1 MNETKARE
9 IFNLLLRDHDLDKFF
24 EYCTD
29 DIKFILH
36 PKHVAAGVYDKKSI
50 NDLFV
55 HLSKS
60 NNMTPHPTLDTANP
74 RRGGNAQQPIVG
86 GSCRGGHDGL
96 RHLGGW
102 RLAGGARSV
111 RLVHVINPVGDVRS
125 RQRSSRPRWFRGL
138 TEVLAGLP

>member
-9 IFNLLLRDHDLDKFF
+9 IFNFLFKDHDLDKFF
-24 EYCTD
+24 KYCTD

-60 NNMTPHPTLDTANP
+60 FPNWEETIDEVYHDKEKRILIIISRGNSSTITDIWDIQIAHYNEDGKIFKVEDRIDTLHLAEGNVGP
-74 RRGGNAQQPIVG
+74 RI
-86 GSCRGGHDGL
+86 
-96 RHLGGW
+96 
-102 RLAGGARSV
+102 
-111 RLVHVINPVGDVRS
+111 
-125 RQRSSRPRWFRGL
+125 
-138 TEVLAGLP
+138 

>member
-9 IFNLLLRDHDLDKFF
+9 IFNLLLRDHNLDKFF

-55 HLSKS
+55 HLSRSFPNWEETIDEVYHDKEKRILIIIS
-60 NNMTPHPTLDTANP
+60 RGNSSTIIDIWDLQIAHYNEDGKIFRVEDRIDTLHLAEGNVGP
-74 RRGGNAQQPIVG
+74 RI
-86 GSCRGGHDGL
+86 
-96 RHLGGW
+96 
-102 RLAGGARSV
+102 
-111 RLVHVINPVGDVRS
+111 
-125 RQRSSRPRWFRGL
+125 
-138 TEVLAGLP
+138 

>member
-9 IFNLLLRDHDLDKFF
+9 IFNLLLRDHNLDKFF

-60 NNMTPHPTLDTANP
+60 FPNWEETIDEVYHDKEKRILIIISRGNSSTIIDIWDLQIAHYNEDGKIFRVEDRIDTLHLAEGNVGP
-74 RRGGNAQQPIVG
+74 RI
-86 GSCRGGHDGL
+86 
-96 RHLGGW
+96 
-102 RLAGGARSV
+102 
-111 RLVHVINPVGDVRS
+111 
-125 RQRSSRPRWFRGL
+125 
-138 TEVLAGLP
+138 

>member
-9 IFNLLLRDHDLDKFF
+9 IFNLLLRDHNLDKFF
-24 EYCTD
+24 EYCTH

-60 NNMTPHPTLDTANP
+60 FPNWEETIDEVYHDKEKRILIIISRGNSSTITDIWDLQIAHYNEDGKIFRVEDRIDTLHLAEGNVGP
-74 RRGGNAQQPIVG
+74 RI
-86 GSCRGGHDGL
+86 
-96 RHLGGW
+96 
-102 RLAGGARSV
+102 
-111 RLVHVINPVGDVRS
+111 
-125 RQRSSRPRWFRGL
+125 
-138 TEVLAGLP
+138 